1 MANTLSNDTSAWF
14 IALYAACCNVSSCS
28 EVWDRISS
36 SSEKHGHGPS
46 VDISPEAFR
55 SCYPCKIQNWLHG
68 GLHFQV
74 YNLLSAFYNN
84 WLHPSPLPYH
94 IHFIVVTAIYLKIF
108 PWNKSG
114 FFGGYNTAF
123 YYFFSAFI
131 YFIYMI
137 PVCYLLQTAVFSL
150 DIAYVGNM
158 KRIQYPA
165 GRQFLFPTLYR

>member
-1 MANTLSNDTSAWF
+1 MAVF
-14 IALYAACCNVSSCS
+14 ISKY
-28 EVWDRISS
+28 I
-36 SSEKHGHGPS
+36 
-46 VDISPEAFR
+46 I
-55 SCYPCKIQNWLHG
+55 CY
-68 GLHFQV
+68 LHFIIIGCIH
-74 YNLLSAFYNN
+74 LL
-84 WLHPSPLPYH
+84 YH
-94 IHFIVVTAIYLKIF
+94 IIFIFIVVTAIYLKIF

-131 YFIYMI
+131 YFFYMI

-165 GRQFLFPTLYR
+165 GRQFLFSDFIQIKSVRLPYPGFGRHPLSSKLRCMNLLYKCVERLVGTKKSG